1 MAETQ
6 KKQKISFKLKKY
18 LITGVLVWLPII
30 AGIWTI
36 NYIITQSDHLIRLI
50 PNSWQPKT
58 LLGFDIPG
66 LGIILAL
73 LILLITGL
81 FASNFIGRKIIKMW
95 DEIFGHIPVVK
106 TVYSSVKK
114 VSQSL
119 LSDSRQSFK
128 IPLLVQFPHQG
139 VWTIAFVSG
148 SLSEEIIDAI
158 DDDEYLS
165 VYVPTTP
172 NPTGGYYIFVRKKD
186 TRPIDMS
193 VDSALKYIISL
204 GMVMPDKHNLN
215 VQENSSNETNEK

>member
-1 MAETQ
+1 MAQTH
-6 KKQKISFKLKKY
+6 KKHKISFKTKKY

-50 PNSWQPKT
+50 PHSWQPKT

-73 LILLITGL
+73 LILLITGV
-81 FASNFIGRKIIKMW
+81 FASNFIGRKIIEMW

-148 SLSEEIIDAI
+148 SLSDEIIDAT

-186 TRPIDMS
+186 TRPLNMS
-193 VDSALKYIISL
+193 VDAALKYIISL
-204 GMVMPDKHNLN
+204 GMVMPDKHSTNL
-215 VQENSSNETNEK
+215 QEDSHEKTDEQ